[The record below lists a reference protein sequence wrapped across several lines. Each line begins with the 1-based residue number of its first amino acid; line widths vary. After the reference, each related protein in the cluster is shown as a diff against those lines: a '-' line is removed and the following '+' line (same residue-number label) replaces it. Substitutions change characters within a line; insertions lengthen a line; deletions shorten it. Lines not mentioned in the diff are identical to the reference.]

1 MGVSGTQMKN
11 LFKYFGVILAVVV
24 ASIVFVGCD
33 EVSLES
39 IEIEGLPSEVVSVGE
54 TFELQV
60 VFNPENATDKRVE
73 FWTPQNDLIRLE
85 QVTDTLV
92 SVETLGAGQIT
103 VFARALDGNLVASVT
118 FTIITGSLNLMF
130 GEAVNGVITRTYN
143 AQPQQVEIV
152 NPFDGIIYTY
162 TKEGETQGDTSAPTD
177 VGRYKVTASVD
188 STSYIGQCEATL
200 VVLPQ
205 TLEVRADSKSK
216 VYGASDVALT
226 KRIDGQIFDE
236 DVVIDGS
243 LTREIG
249 EDAGNYKIVQS
260 EPFEVRGEH
269 AGNYIVKFVEGN
281 FFISKAP
288 VQVNVYVPA
297 IYYGTPPSSVPT
309 YSVEGLKNDDTA
321 DELGLSI
328 AYPEGM
334 KNAGSYDL
342 VINSTNTNYECNF
355 STTKAYVYKAPIT
368 LTVADAEK
376 VYKFDD
382 PAFSYSIYNSRN
394 MSDATKLFYD
404 DTLDLSFSRQEG
416 EDAGNYNVTLVSNTE
431 NTNYSFTIKSG
442 KLKIKKRNIFI
453 MPQDAT
459 KRFGQPD
466 PEFKYDFML
475 YEGYYEPVGNEVTV
489 ELLRE
494 EGEDVGEYYIESVA
508 SYSANYIVDTLTAML
523 TITKAIVSIKVDDVT
538 IAYKD
543 TEPSYTYTVDPE
555 NDALLADN
563 EFVFEFTRPAG
574 ENVGNYSVSINVKT
588 DDSNYELSTESGT
601 LTIRERYLYYDIGS
615 LTMAYYQNF
624 DSSSI
629 RVILNTDVSDA
640 NIENIV
646 VTENINLDIPWR
658 NDIGEY
664 EITAT
669 LKNPVPNYKIE
680 FSKGILSIRT
690 AYVRVYVEDFEAYFG
705 DDIDFS
711 EHLIYESDSAIISTD
726 KTADPVRFDCS
737 LYDANG
743 AEVSGYPTVFGMY
756 TARCTATTFEGKNN
770 YDITIEDGQ
779 VNLKQAEITLECDD
793 VSVVYGHRITCSPR
807 VTDIK
812 GQFLGNQE
820 LGTVITGTDVGE
832 QTLYFGLVE
841 KLYSENYKL
850 IYTPVTVTITPA
862 PVVINIAEK
871 QFKYGDEKTFDY
883 TFGEGTDEVFL
894 QDTQNLVI
902 ELSGV
907 ETNVGTYDIDY
918 LYLELNDKNNYDVTV
933 NGAQYT
939 IVPREYKVKVN
950 DANKKYGEP
959 DPTFTFALTEDSD
972 TLLEGDE
979 LELTYN
985 RRDGATVG
993 DYDVTATAADLGS
1006 NYNISVQGGVLTITK
1021 RSVTITANDLTIT
1034 EGQTPTFTYTLSGDA
1049 ILNNDIEFSL
1059 TSEGTTVGTHDI
1071 TINITKNNTN
1081 YDVICVAGELTITPR
1096 SSGEPTSPDAP
1107 ALPNTPDVP
1116 A

>member
-1 MGVSGTQMKN
+1 MGASGTQMKN
-11 LFKYFGVILAVVV
+11 LFKYFGVMLAVIV
-24 ASIVFVGCD
+24 ASIMFVGCD
-33 EVSLES
+33 EVSLEG

-85 QVTDTLV
+85 QVTETLV
-92 SVETLGAGQIT
+92 SVETIGAGQIT
-103 VFARALDGNLVASVT
+103 VFARALDGNLAASVT

-152 NPFDGIIYTY
+152 NPFDGVIYTY
-162 TKEGETQGDTSAPTD
+162 TKEGETQGSTTAPTD
-177 VGRYKVTASVD
+177 VGRYTVTASVD

-205 TLEVRADSKSK
+205 MLEVRADGKSK

-226 KRIDGQIFDE
+226 KRINGQIFDE

-249 EDAGNYKIVQS
+249 EDAGSYKIVQS
-260 EPFEVRGEH
+260 EPFAVRGEH

-297 IYYGTPPSSVPT
+297 IYYGMAPTSVPT

-328 AYPEGM
+328 AYPEEM

-342 VINSTNTNYECNF
+342 VINSTNPNYECNF

-382 PAFSYSIYNSRN
+382 PTFSYSIYNSRN
-394 MSDATKLFYD
+394 TADTTKLFYD
-404 DTLDLSFSRQEG
+404 DTLDLSFARQEG
-416 EDAGNYNVTLVSNTE
+416 EDAGNYNVTLVCNTE
-431 NTNYSFTIKSG
+431 NSNYSFTIRSG
-442 KLKIKKRNIFI
+442 KLEIKKRNIFI

-459 KRFGQPD
+459 KRYGQVD
-466 PEFKYDFML
+466 PEFKYEYML
-475 YEGYYEPVGNEVTV
+475 YEGYYVPVENEVIV
-489 ELLRE
+489 ELSRE
-494 EGEDVGEYYIESVA
+494 EGEDVGEYHIESVA
-508 SYSANYIVDTLTAML
+508 SYSANYVVDTSTATF

-555 NDALLADN
+555 KDALLADN
-563 EFVFEFTRPAG
+563 KFVFEFTRPAG
-574 ENVGNYSVSINVKT
+574 ENVGNYSVSINIKT

-624 DSSSI
+624 DSSTI
-629 RVILNTDVSDA
+629 LVILDTDVSDA

-680 FSKGILSIRT
+680 FSKGCLSIRT
-690 AYVRVYVEDFEAYFG
+690 AYVRIYVEDFEAYFG
-705 DDIDFS
+705 DDIDFA
-711 EHLIYESDSAIISTD
+711 EHLIYEDDSAVISLD
-726 KTADPVRFDCS
+726 KTADSVEFACS
-737 LYDANG
+737 LCDASG
-743 AEVSGYPTVFGMY
+743 AVVSGYPTVLGTY
-756 TARCTATTFEGKNN
+756 TARCTATTPEGKNN
-770 YDITIEDGQ
+770 YNITIEDGQ
-779 VNLKQAEITLECDD
+779 FNLKQAEITLECDD
-793 VSVVYGHRITCSPR
+793 ITVVYGHPITCSPR
-807 VTDIK
+807 ITDIK
-812 GQFLGNQE
+812 GQFLGNQQF
-820 LGTVITGTDVGE
+820 GRAITGTDVGE
-832 QTLYFGLVE
+832 QTLYFGLIE
-841 KLYSENYKL
+841 NLYSENYKL

-862 PVVINIAEK
+862 PVVIDIAEK
-871 QFKYGDEKTFDY
+871 QFKYGDERAFTY

-894 QDTQNLVI
+894 QDMQNLLI
-902 ELSGV
+902 TLSGAG
-907 ETNVGTYDIDY
+907 TNVGTYDIDC
-918 LYLELNDKNNYDVTV
+918 LYLEVGDKHNYDVTV

-950 DANKKYGEP
+950 DATKKYGEA
-959 DPTFTFALTEDSD
+959 DPTFTFALTESSD
-972 TLLEGDE
+972 TLLEGDV
-979 LELTYN
+979 LELTYS
-985 RRDGATVG
+985 RQDGATVG
-993 DYDVTATAADLGS
+993 AYDITATAADLGS
-1006 NYNISVQGGVLTITK
+1006 NYDISAQGGVLTITK
-1021 RSVTITANDLTIT
+1021 RSVTIAANDLTIT

-1059 TSEGTTVGTHDI
+1059 TSEGTTAGTYDI

-1081 YDVICVAGELTITPR
+1081 YDVTCVAGELTINQ
-1096 SSGEPTSPDAP
+1096 SSTDAPDAP
-1107 ALPNTPDVP
+1107 ALPNTPNVSE
-1116 A
+1116 